1 MAKVIIF
8 RRMNLNIEEIG
19 RRIILMG
26 SVFTHGVMV
35 VGTKAIGNKII
46 CMVKELT
53 LGKMVVSI

>member
-8 RRMNLNIEEIG
+8 GLMNLNIEEIG

-26 SVFTHGVMV
+26 LVFIHGVMA

-46 CMVKELT
+46 CTVKEPT
-53 LGKMVVSI
+53 LGKMVVSM